1 MNKAKLYDIVMAI
14 LALVSIF
21 LIILDFGGVISL
33 NTGYPELLNNV
44 LLVVFTI
51 DYFGRLALAKDKKK
65 FFKDNI
71 FDLLSI
77 IPVSPAFN
85 IFRLGRLARF
95 FQIFRLLRLIGLTGK
110 LNRLLHTNGLIY
122 IIYTSIC
129 ILVIAASMYSVSE
142 HVPYGRSLWWAI
154 ATATTIGYGDISPH
168 TFIGKLAAIFLMIV
182 GIGIVGMLTSSLTNL
197 FIHDHADDRMQKIL
211 DKLDQVEKTNRELA
225 AEIRELKANQK
236 KDEVMLQQRHFIF
249 SF

>member
-1 MNKAKLYDIVMAI
+1 MTKNNLYDIVMAI

-21 LIILDFGGVISL
+21 LIILNFGGVLSL
-33 NTGYPELLNNV
+33 NDGYPALLNNI
-44 LLVVFTI
+44 LLVIFTI
-51 DYFGRLALAKDKKK
+51 DYFGRLTLAKDKKK
-65 FFKDNI
+65 FFRDNI

-122 IIYTSIC
+122 IIYTSIA
-129 ILVIAASMYSVSE
+129 ILVIAASMYSISE
-142 HVPYGRSLWWAI
+142 HVSYGRSLWWAI

-182 GIGIVGMLTSSLTNL
+182 GIGIVGILTSSLTNL
-197 FIHDHADDRMQKIL
+197 FIHDHADDRMQRIL
-211 DKLDQVEKTNRELA
+211 DKLDRLEKTNQQLA
-225 AEIRELKANQK
+225 AEIRELKTDPK
-236 KDEVMLQQRHFIF
+236 KMK
-249 SF
+249 

>member
-1 MNKAKLYDIVMAI
+1 MNILTKNKLYDIVMAI

-21 LIILDFGGVISL
+21 LIILDFGGVINL
-33 NTGYPELLNNV
+33 NTGYPEMLNNI
-44 LLVVFTI
+44 LLIIFTI
-51 DYFGRLALAKDKKK
+51 DYCGRLALAKDKRK
-65 FFKDNI
+65 FFKNNL

-85 IFRLGRLARF
+85 IFRLGRLTRF

-129 ILVIAASMYSVSE
+129 ILVIAASMYSISE

-168 TFIGKLAAIFLMIV
+168 TLIGKLAAIFLMIV
-182 GIGIVGMLTSSLTNL
+182 GIGIVGVLTSSLTNL
-197 FIHDHADDRMQKIL
+197 FIHDHTEDQMQKIL
-211 DKLDQVEKTNRELA
+211 SKLDQIEKANRELT
-225 AEIRELKANQK
+225 AEIKQLKTSQNK
-236 KDEVMLQQRHFIF
+236 KMK
-249 SF
+249 

>member
-1 MNKAKLYDIVMAI
+1 MKNKLYDIIMAI

-21 LIILDFGGVISL
+21 LIILNFGGVINL
-33 NTGYPELLNNV
+33 NTGYPELLNNA
-44 LLVVFTI
+44 LLIIFTI
-51 DYFGRLALAKDKKK
+51 DYFGRFAIAKDKKK
-65 FFKDNI
+65 FFKNNL
-71 FDLLSI
+71 FDLLAI

-95 FQIFRLLRLIGLTGK
+95 FQIFRLLRLIGLSGK

-129 ILVIAASMYSVSE
+129 ILVISASMYSVSE
-142 HVPYGRSLWWAI
+142 HVSYGKSLWWAI

-168 TFIGKLAAIFLMIV
+168 TIIGKMAAIFLMLV

-197 FIHDHADDRMQKIL
+197 FIHDHTDDRMQEIL
-211 DKLDQVEKTNRELA
+211 DKLNQLEKSNRQLT
-225 AEIRELKANQK
+225 AEIQELRKEKQDTA
-236 KDEVMLQQRHFIF
+236 D
-249 SF
+249 